1 MLTSEIWE
9 RRELDGVAH
18 ESLTKRLVCLDGRTL
33 KTVLRS
39 FHSCCRHGQGYDSLR
54 THCVQCFAAGLV
66 SVVVQGHLGTESWEQ
81 VRKYTKLFGIYTGGT
96 ARPPAMWD

>member
-18 ESLTKRLVCLDGRTL
+18 ESLTKRLVGLDGSTL

-39 FHSCCRHGQGYDSLR
+39 FHGCCRHGQGYDSLR
-54 THCVQCFAAGLV
+54 THRVQCFAAGLV
-66 SVVVQGHLGTESWEQ
+66 SVVVQRHLSTERWEQ
-81 VRKYTKLFGIYTGGT
+81 VRRYIKLFEIYTGGT
-96 ARPPAMWD
+96 ARLPAMCD